1 MNDFVARELKKM
13 ARKGILQ
20 GSSQRSGSE
29 TQMSSGNPNIRRF
42 REVFDDLRATAI
54 QDIETDR
61 IGASRF
67 SSRIEILAGIEP
79 LVSSIRDAGQ
89 QVPVLLRYAPDGSLH
104 EFEPVYGQRR
114 IAACR
119 ILGIP
124 VRSWVQKMDDEAAA
138 VAQFLENSARL
149 DII

>member
-1 MNDFVARELKKM
+1 MT
-13 ARKGILQ
+13 RKGILQ

-67 SSRIEILAGIEP
+67 SSRIEILAVCRIISRENP
-79 LVSSIRDAGQ
+79 SIRKKYEWVLTQ
-89 QVPVLLRYAPDGSLH
+89 QSTCATLLH
-104 EFEPVYGQRR
+104 
-114 IAACR
+114 
-119 ILGIP
+119 
-124 VRSWVQKMDDEAAA
+124 KK
-138 VAQFLENSARL
+138 
-149 DII
+149 